1 MARIF
6 SLLIFIA
13 LNVVFYGKP
22 VQAENSGL
30 NDYGVK
36 RQMAQKND
44 CLLVAK
50 NCPSPDYSLRE
61 RIKQLR
67 DEIDRG
73 TAAYTQ
79 EELRLLIRKLEDA
92 RATQDFF
99 DNEAPSQPL
108 AY

>member
-1 MARIF
+1 MARMLYI
-6 SLLIFIA
+6 LIFLAANAVLSI
-13 LNVVFYGKP
+13 KP
-22 VQAENSGL
+22 VQAENSGM
-30 NDYGVK
+30 NDYASRG
-36 RQMAQKND
+36 QMVQKND

-73 TAAYTQ
+73 TTVYTQ
-79 EELRLLIRKLEDA
+79 EELRVLRRKLEDA
-92 RATQDFF
+92 RATQDFL